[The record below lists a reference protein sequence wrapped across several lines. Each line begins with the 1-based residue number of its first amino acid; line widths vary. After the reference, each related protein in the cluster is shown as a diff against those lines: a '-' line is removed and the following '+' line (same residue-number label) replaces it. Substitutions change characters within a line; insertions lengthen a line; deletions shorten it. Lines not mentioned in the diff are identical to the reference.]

1 MTDRN
6 RLPRYILESWAT
18 EENPWYTTEELLEWI
33 EETRRQTTVS
43 VQKIP
48 YSYDGYWH
56 YDKDELGI
64 TNDQHAYFSVKGI

>member
-33 EETRRQTTVS
+33 EETRRQLLAILH
-43 VQKIP
+43 QW
-48 YSYDGYWH
+48 DA
-56 YDKDELGI
+56 LG
-64 TNDQHAYFSVKGI
+64 K